1 MLEFEKELSNIA
13 DMLCSNDYETR
24 FLGYNLLRDSKFKQS
39 MRGKLWSENNMSFYK
54 FNLFALNDRIPQDHD
69 SKCYVIYH
77 NDNKIAFARKVVLL
91 YLQQKLI
98 IRELK

>member
-54 FNLFALNDRIPQDHD
+54 FNLFALNNRIPQVN
-69 SKCYVIYH
+69 SLCYYH
-77 NDNKIAFARKVVLL
+77 NNKIEFARKVVLL